1 MERRL
6 KSALIRFGRMSDGA
20 SPLSALT
27 RPAERSCAAGEAAPM
42 AFSYRLLAVFSEIPE
57 KPRVRSEP
65 IPFLYPLAVSAE
77 R

>member
-1 MERRL
+1 MFVRAQFETGL
-6 KSALIRFGRMSDGA
+6 FRFPSGE
-20 SPLSALT
+20 
-27 RPAERSCAAGEAAPM
+27 PAERSCAAGEAAPM